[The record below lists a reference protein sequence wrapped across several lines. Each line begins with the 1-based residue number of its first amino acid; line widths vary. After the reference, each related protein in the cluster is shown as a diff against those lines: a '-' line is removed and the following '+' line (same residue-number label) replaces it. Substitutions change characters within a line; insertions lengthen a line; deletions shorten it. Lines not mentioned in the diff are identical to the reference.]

1 MYYTGPAFLAFARYG
16 KTNIIAIQVLAED
29 PELERAITPL
39 IKATINPDTPFPDP
53 TMVNTHTVIKN
64 WRENDG
70 ILESLIEQG
79 VLKEPIGY
87 MRCGFECGDVC
98 EFTESWVEKAKG
110 KEEIEE

>member
-1 MYYTGPAFLAFARYG
+1 MYYTGNAYIQFSRY
-16 KTNIIAIQVLAED
+16 KTTNMIAIQLFDMECG
-29 PELERAITPL
+29 IPL
-39 IKATINPDTPFPDP
+39 MKATINPDTPFPDP

-70 ILESLIEQG
+70 ILESLVEQG
-79 VLKEPIGY
+79 IIKEPIGY

-98 EFTESWVEKAKG
+98 EFTESWVEKANG